1 MNTGDFILFSDES
14 GNPNPKS
21 VDPNYPIFVRIFCV
35 FRQDHYSNIVAPAFA
50 NLKSTHLGD
59 PSIILHEREIRLAE
73 PPFDFQGDE
82 PKRQDFMREL
92 GDTIAAANFTMVAA
106 IVDKRQQL
114 RVPNQ
119 ASALDRLAFNACMV
133 RIRDFLNGCNQA
145 TLPTPVVVEAQG
157 RQQDDALRQELWS
170 LSAQWHTR
178 GRTSPRFQ
186 ASFDD
191 KKSNT
196 VGVQIADLA
205 ARPVGTHILRPQQ
218 VNRAWDVLQ
227 PKLYCDP
234 QGNTGGWGL
243 ITIPSRPTRQNDE
256 APE

>member
-1 MNTGDFILFSDES
+1 MNTGDFIIFSDES
-14 GNPNPKS
+14 GNSDPKS

-35 FRQDHYSNIVAPAFA
+35 FRRDYYCNNVAPAFA

-59 PSIILHEREIRLAE
+59 PSTILHEREIRLAE

-82 PKRQDFMREL
+82 QKRQDFMREL
-92 GDTIAAANFTMVAA
+92 SEAIAAVNFTIVAA

-114 RVPNQ
+114 RVSNQ
-119 ASALDRLAFNACMV
+119 SSALDRLAFNACMV
-133 RIRDFLNGCNQA
+133 RIRDFLKGYNQA

-170 LSAQWHTR
+170 MSARWHTQ
-178 GRTSPRFQ
+178 GRTSPSFQ

-191 KKSNT
+191 KKNNT
-196 VGVQIADLA
+196 VGVQVADLT
-205 ARPVGTHILRPQQ
+205 ARPVGVHILRPQQ
-218 VNRAWDVLQ
+218 VNRAWDVFQ

-234 QGNTGGWGL
+234 QGNTEGWGL
-243 ITIPSRPTRQNDE
+243 ITIPPRQNDE